1 MWHCPV
7 GTRATRACDILT
19 ANHGMIAS
27 FSRALSEGLTAQ
39 MSEEEFTATLDAAIA
54 EIYAASIT

>member
-1 MWHCPV
+1 M
-7 GTRATRACDILT
+7 LE

-27 FSRALSEGLTAQ
+27 FSRALSEGLAAQ
-39 MSEEEFTATLDAAIA
+39 MSEEEFTTTLDAAIA